1 MPTPTDAQRAAIEA
15 PLGPVLVVAG
25 PGAGKTFCLIERIGH
40 LIDALDIEPARICAV
55 TFTNKAADEIAARL
69 RHSLGRRADGITRGT
84 LHALCT
90 DLLRDHGGA
99 VGVERGFGIAEE
111 VYQRL
116 VLRRIGI
123 WQKRT
128 NSVLNL
134 FARRRL
140 ENLQLSRSDERS
152 FQRYVE
158 HLRARNMLD
167 FDDLIAMTAEL
178 LTTQHAVRAEIA
190 GRWDYLLVDEFQDLN
205 PAQYSIVK
213 ALSSTHRNVFAVGDD
228 EQSIFSWT
236 GADPTILRD
245 FGIDFGVEP
254 ILLDRNRRCSRQ
266 IFDTAR
272 RLLAVNEPLFAQ
284 KDIVADRASAHD
296 VRALAFPDDERETQW
311 IIGDITADRTTSGR
325 DWGEYAILYRT
336 HRVGHELESRFV
348 RAGVPCRLARGRSLK
363 DDPIIGYVV
372 AGLQLMRSPD
382 DQVLT
387 EKLGRLLLPEPLID
401 DVLRTMKDGT
411 LEFLPA
417 VQMMARQRPA
427 SDPDRAKL
435 WRFVYEV
442 QNLIGLPRMHDDLMG
457 IVTELLAKRVG
468 PYRNVLEEHHDELVD
483 PAEIPEIRTLAVEI
497 ESALAGRREVRVPVA
512 GGLGIATKALL
523 LAGGITTVALG
534 DDDAAAADT
543 LRIDASPHAV
553 FKALQLVHARDI
565 GNPLSDY
572 VSFDLETTD
581 DDVAACEIVEIGA
594 VRVRHG
600 SVTEEFHTLVKP
612 DRPVSEAARKVHGY
626 DESDLMNAPC
636 FVDVWPSFRAFVGG
650 DVLVAHNGVR
660 FDVPVLERM
669 AQGLP
674 SAGDLAFYDSY
685 LLARELLR
693 SSHRLTDLAE
703 RFGVPIDRAHHAL
716 DDARA
721 LAGVFGAL
729 TDLRIARARKTSLT
743 NLLDWLAIGLA
754 LDTRPPPEALA
765 GEHALL
771 QNEARIFALG
781 RYSDA
786 LERYTAER
794 ALLED
799 DAIPTTDDLIATLG
813 GRALME
819 RLRSERTAEQRY
831 PEAIARLRQIADSVA
846 SGRLTD
852 TIDEFLERL
861 TLTTSEGADVDRYR
875 VNLLTLHST
884 KGLEFPCVYVVGV
897 EDYQLPGYYPTV
909 DNRAREIEEARR
921 LLYVGMTRA
930 EDRLVLT
937 RASERGGS
945 NSGGSRFL
953 DEMGLTPE
961 RRDGTQA

>member
-1 MPTPTDAQRAAIEA
+1 MPTPTEAQRAAIEA

-25 PGAGKTFCLIERIGH
+25 PGAGKTFCLIERVGY

-69 RHSLGRRADGITRGT
+69 AHTLGRRAEAVRRGT

-90 DLLRDHGGA
+90 DLLREHGHAIGI
-99 VGVERGFGIAEE
+99 ERGFGIADE
-111 VYQRL
+111 VYQRI

-140 ENLQLSRSDERS
+140 EGLQLSRSDERA
-152 FQRYVE
+152 FRQYVE

-167 FDDLIAMTAEL
+167 FDDLIAQTAEL
-178 LTTQHAVRAEIA
+178 LATQEVVRDEIA
-190 GRWDYLLVDEFQDLN
+190 GQWDYLLVDEFQDLN
-205 PAQYSIVK
+205 PAQYRIIR
-213 ALSSTHRNVFAVGDD
+213 ALGDRHRNVFAVGDD

-245 FGIDFGVEP
+245 VGIDFGIAP
-254 ILLDRNRRCSRQ
+254 IVLERNRRCSQQ
-266 IFDTAR
+266 IFATAR
-272 RLLAVNEPLFAQ
+272 RLIAANEPLFAQ
-284 KDIVADRASAHD
+284 KDLVADRASTHD
-296 VRALAFPDDERETQW
+296 VRALAFPDEAGETQW
-311 IIGDITADRTTSGR
+311 IIDDITSDRAAGGR
-325 DWGEYAILYRT
+325 AWGEYAILYRT
-336 HRVGHELESRFV
+336 HRVGNDLETRLV
-348 RAGVPCRLARGRSLK
+348 RAGIPCRLARGRSLK
-363 DDPIIGYVV
+363 DDPVIDYAV
-372 AGLQLMRSPD
+372 AALQLMRRPD
-382 DQVLT
+382 DPVLT
-387 EKLGRLLLPEPLID
+387 EKLGRILLPDTLID
-401 DVLRTMKDGT
+401 DILRAMKDT
-411 LEFLPA
+411 SRDFLAA
-417 VQMMARQRPA
+417 VQQMARRRPA

-442 QNLIGLPRMHDDLMG
+442 QNLAGLPRLHDDLMG

-468 PYRNVLEEHHDELVD
+468 PYGNVLEEHHDELADPVD
-483 PAEIPEIRTLAVEI
+483 IPEIVRLADDI
-497 ESALAGRREVRVPVA
+497 ESALAGRRIVAVPVA
-512 GGLGIATKALL
+512 GGVGIATRALL
-523 LAGGITTVALG
+523 LAGGVTTAHYG
-534 DDDAAAADT
+534 DAAADPET
-543 LRIDASPHAV
+543 LVVDAPPLMV
-553 FKALQLVHARDI
+553 FKALQLVHAREI
-565 GNPLSDY
+565 GDPLTDY

-581 DDVAACEIVEIGA
+581 SDVDACEIVEIGA
-594 VRVRHG
+594 VRVREG
-600 SVTEEFHTLVKP
+600 KPIAEFHTLVRP
-612 DRPVSEAARKVHGY
+612 DRPVSEAAREVHGY
-626 DESDLMNAPC
+626 GADDLADAPV
-636 FVDVWPSFRAFVGG
+636 FRDVWPSFRDFVGD

-669 AQGLP
+669 SHGLP
-674 SAGDLAFYDSY
+674 RADGLAFYDSY

-693 SSHRLTDLAE
+693 SSHRLSDLAD

-729 TDLRIARARKTSLT
+729 TDLRISRARKTSLT

-754 LDTRPPPEALA
+754 LDSAPSLPPLA
-765 GEHALL
+765 AERELL
-771 QNEARIFALG
+771 QKTSRIFALG

-786 LERYTAER
+786 LERYTNER
-794 ALLED
+794 AALHD
-799 DAIPTTDDLIATLG
+799 DTLPTVDDLIVALG

-831 PEAIARLRQIADSVA
+831 PEAVARLREIAESLRAGQLDE
-846 SGRLTD
+846 
-852 TIDEFLERL
+852 TIDAFLERL
-861 TLTTSEGADVDRYR
+861 TLTTSEGADVDQHR

-897 EDYQLPGYYPTV
+897 EDYQIPGYYPTV
-909 DNRAREIEEARR
+909 DNRTREIEEARR

-930 EDRLVLT
+930 EDRLILT
-937 RASERGGS
+937 RVDERGGS

-961 RRDGTQA
+961 RPERRRP